1 MNMANKTKHHFLNWA
16 LSGIIFSLLV
26 LILFYLN
33 RNSPILKGNIENRI
47 AQLFIVVGI
56 VVDSILDLSVEQN
69 PNGYS
74 KKILL
79 KLAAFFITFSCVFNI
94 GILLLRIISSLKLL
108 VMLIIF
114 EFLFSFF
121 TIRFFHLEKVK
132 FCKYKN
138 FGKIVVFFILAA
150 IIFFV
155 IFIPSL
161 EGIGLYIAICV
172 AGIVFFEI
180 LNMVLK

>member
-1 MNMANKTKHHFLNWA
+1 MANKIKHHFLNWA

-26 LILFYLN
+26 LILFYFN
-33 RNSPILKGNIENRI
+33 RNSPILKGNIENKI

-56 VVDSILDLSVEQN
+56 VANSILDLSAEQN

-74 KKILL
+74 KKTLL

-94 GILLLRIISSLKLL
+94 GILLLGIISSLKLL
-108 VMLIIF
+108 VILIIF

-150 IIFFV
+150 IIFFA
-155 IFIPSL
+155 IFTPSL
-161 EGIGLYIAICV
+161 EGIGLYIILCV

-180 LNMVLK
+180 LNMVLR